1 MWIVHDNKKDDR
13 LEKFSCMN
21 LQRMQFYI
29 KNNSLGSGIDKLKE
43 CHSLSLPLSRS
54 GNFHFKGSIKEKN
67 FRVEPGFL

>member
-1 MWIVHDNKKDDR
+1 
-13 LEKFSCMN
+13 MN

-29 KNNSLGSGIDKLKE
+29 KNNSLGSGIDELKE

-54 GNFHFKGSIKEKN
+54 GNFHFEGSIKEKN